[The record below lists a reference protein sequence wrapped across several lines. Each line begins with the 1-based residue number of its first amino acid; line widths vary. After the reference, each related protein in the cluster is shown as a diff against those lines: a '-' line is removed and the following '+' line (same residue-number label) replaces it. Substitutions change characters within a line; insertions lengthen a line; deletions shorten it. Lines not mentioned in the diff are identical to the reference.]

1 MKRYDDQTLNFFK
14 KISDEKENKSLVPHA
29 ALSTHAFRRFEEN
42 NRNNNIDYRS
52 AFSIDSDRILNSL
65 AYTRYIDKTQVFY
78 LVKNDHITHRVLHVQ
93 LVSKIA
99 RTIGR
104 FLCLNED
111 LIEAVALGHDI
122 GHPPFG
128 HDGESFLSSLCRQQ
142 NIGFFCHNVQGVHF
156 LDRVEQKGC
165 GINLSMQ
172 VLDGILCHD
181 GEVHARVLAPEKSK
195 IFTDLDREVKD
206 KKRDKKKLL
215 VPMTLEGCV
224 VRFADTI
231 GYIGRDLE
239 DAIRLGII
247 SKSMVPGKCV
257 KALGDSNGKIVYN
270 LVTDLIINSK
280 DKDYIVFSP
289 ETAEALQELK
299 KFNYEYI
306 YLNKKIKKH
315 YKNIKRLYEFL
326 FELYLKDIEKEN
338 KKSVIF
344 KNFLENMSES
354 YILSSQKAEIVRD
367 FISGMTDHY
376 FLMMCPEKLT
386 KHINILR

>member
-1 MKRYDDQTLNFFK
+1 MKRYNDQKLDFLK
-14 KISDEKENKSLVPHA
+14 KLSEGKERKSLIHHA
-29 ALSTHAFRRFEEN
+29 TLSSHAFRRFEEN
-42 NRNNNIDYRS
+42 NKRDNIDYRS

-78 LVKNDHITHRVLHVQ
+78 LIKNDHITHRVLHVQ
-93 LVSKIA
+93 LVSKIG

-111 LIEAVALGHDI
+111 LIEAIALGHDI

-128 HDGESFLSSLCRQQ
+128 HDGESFLSFLCRQQ
-142 NIGFFCHNVQGVHF
+142 NIGFFCHSVQGVHF
-156 LDRVEQKGC
+156 LDHVEQKGC

-181 GEVHARVLAPEKSK
+181 GEIHVQMLSPEKNK
-195 IFTDLDREVKD
+195 VFTDLDREIKD
-206 KKRDKKKLL
+206 KKKDNKKQL
-215 VPMTLEGCV
+215 VPMTMEGCV

-239 DAIRLGII
+239 DAVRLDII
-247 SKSMVPGKCV
+247 SKSMIPEKCV
-257 KALGDSNGKIVYN
+257 KILGDSNGKIVFN

-280 DKDYIVFSP
+280 DKDCILFSP
-289 ETAEALQELK
+289 EISEALQLLK

-315 YKNIKRLYEFL
+315 YKNIKKLYLFL
-326 FELYLKDIEKEN
+326 FESYLNDIEKEN
-338 KKSVIF
+338 KESPLF
-344 KNFLENMSES
+344 KNYLKNMSES
-354 YILSSQKAEIVRD
+354 YILSSKKAEIVRD
-367 FISGMTDHY
+367 FISGMTDRY
-376 FLMMCPEKLT
+376 FLMMCPERLT
-386 KHINILR
+386 KSLNIL

>member
-1 MKRYDDQTLNFFK
+1 MKKR
-14 KISDEKENKSLVPHA
+14 
-29 ALSTHAFRRFEEN
+29 
-42 NRNNNIDYRS
+42 
-52 AFSIDSDRILNSL
+52 
-65 AYTRYIDKTQVFY
+65 
-78 LVKNDHITHRVLHVQ
+78 
-93 LVSKIA
+93 
-99 RTIGR
+99 
-104 FLCLNED
+104 
-111 LIEAVALGHDI
+111 
-122 GHPPFG
+122 
-128 HDGESFLSSLCRQQ
+128 
-142 NIGFFCHNVQGVHF
+142 
-156 LDRVEQKGC
+156 
-165 GINLSMQ
+165 INL
-172 VLDGILCHD
+172 LY
-181 GEVHARVLAPEKSK
+181 
-195 IFTDLDREVKD
+195 
-206 KKRDKKKLL
+206 
-215 VPMTLEGCV
+215 PMTIEGCV